1 MRLAARAVSMKSD
14 PPTREM
20 SPRGFTLAE
29 VLAVIVVIGVLAS
42 IASPS
47 FIRLMRDRGV
57 SRATMQVMDAYRTA
71 RARALE
77 RGAIVVR
84 FSDAGGPG
92 GVPRIELYEVVNQ
105 EVGAPPPTC
114 NATSWGSGSQASR
127 LLAGMNF
134 SPDPEAA
141 PTTDGDESGAIELS
155 PPVFTD
161 PDGGPKAFA
170 DVCFTARGKTSI
182 RYVAGD
188 SFTDLTGVASVAMI
202 NKRTGFKR
210 VVFIPPNSPAR
221 MAL

>member
-1 MRLAARAVSMKSD
+1 MRLATRAVSMK
-14 PPTREM
+14 TGRA
-20 SPRGFTLAE
+20 RGFTLAE
-29 VLAVIVVIGVLAS
+29 VLTVIVLIGVLAS

-71 RARALE
+71 RARSLE
-77 RGAIVVR
+77 RDAIVVR
-84 FSDAGGPG
+84 FSATGGPG
-92 GVPRIELYEVVNQ
+92 GVPRIELYEAVTQ

-114 NATSWGSGSQASR
+114 NATAWGPGSPTSR

-134 SPDPEAA
+134 SPDPEAS
-141 PTTDGDESGAIELS
+141 PTTDGDEAGAIELS
-155 PPVFTD
+155 PPVFAD
-161 PDGGPKAFA
+161 ENGGPKGFA
-170 DVCFTARGKTSI
+170 DVCFTARGKTWI

-188 SFTDLTGVASVAMI
+188 SFTPLSGVPSVAMI

-221 MAL
+221 IAL